1 MGIISPQRKTIR
13 YKRKRLR
20 NICLLLRVTVFL
32 NLVLQLTNYQV
43 NFKFQKQFLNTQMNK
58 NAIILLTVL
67 LFSLKIKAQQLPTEL
82 QTPEVVSV
90 NRMPMRASAYAY
102 ESLDLASK
110 RNKEKSEYFLSLN
123 GTWKFNWVQDPRKR
137 PMDFYKPDFDDN
149 NWDNFKVPANWEV
162 NGYGLPIYV
171 NQPYEFAGRRN
182 TGNRMNP
189 PFDIPED
196 NNPVGSYRKKINIPE
211 SWGNRQVFISLGAVK
226 SAFYIWVNGK
236 KVGYSED
243 SKLAA
248 EFDITKYVKAG
259 VNTIALQVYRWSD
272 GSYLE
277 CQDMWRI
284 SGIERDVY
292 LYSTPKLDV
301 RDFKATGTLD
311 NTYTNGLLNVDLTV
325 ENYRIDQRTNHSK
338 PDSFYVALNLVDA
351 KGNNVWKDATGL
363 QKVLGNYKANLSFK
377 TQISNVKTWSAEIP
391 YLYTLYVTLKDKNDK
406 VIEVI
411 PQRIG
416 FRSVEIKG
424 SDLLVNGKRVFLKG
438 VNRHEH
444 NATQGHTLTHEDM
457 RKDMEMMKKLN
468 VNAVRHSHYPPDPYW
483 MELCDEYGL
492 YVIDEAN
499 IESHGR
505 YYSLETTFGN
515 DKQWRIPH
523 LERITRM
530 YERDKNH
537 TAVITWSLGNEAG
550 NGVNFYEA
558 YEWLK
563 QRDFRPV
570 QYERAENDFNTDMI
584 VPQYPDPNW
593 LVRYSK
599 GKSERPLIMSEYAH
613 IMGNSLGNFK
623 EYWDAIENNPKL
635 QGGFIWE
642 WIDQGIDTVKNGKR
656 ILAYG
661 GDFPLEGPVNENFS
675 DNNFCVKGVVTA
687 YRGLTPMAIEAKKV
701 YQFIKSNYLGN
712 KQLSINNSYFFR
724 DISNMQLKWE
734 ILEDGR
740 IIETGIVNNLEIG
753 PRNTQTFTL
762 PIKTVAKSGKEYL
775 ITLRYLLKTEEPFL
789 EKGYEIATDQFVY
802 SGSAPQY
809 QHKVASGDF
818 KIEESAEKLT
828 VKGKDFT
835 VSFDLNKGLL
845 TSYTLRGEE
854 LLLQGPKPA
863 FYRAPTDNDIGAGL
877 NRSSRMWRNVYDES
891 SKLLSKKV
899 DKLADKTLAIF
910 FHSSLLNGDA
920 ETEQTFTVQ
929 TDGTIKVANKLIAI
943 KGKHKLLMRVGNDLQ
958 LNKQYNVINFYGRG
972 PGENYWDRKTA
983 SLIGL
988 YKGKVNEQYFPYA
1001 RPQESG
1007 NKADVRWV
1015 SFTNPKGKGLKFE
1028 YIDSFLNFSALPYTI
1043 EDLDPEAEKKQYH
1056 SGELVQRDQIYVHM
1070 DLQQLG
1076 VQGMDSW
1083 GALPLEQY
1091 RIPYVNQN
1099 YSYWIKPLK

>member
-1 MGIISPQRKTIR
+1 MKKHTIIFSI
-13 YKRKRLR
+13 
-20 NICLLLRVTVFL
+20 
-32 NLVLQLTNYQV
+32 
-43 NFKFQKQFLNTQMNK
+43 M
-58 NAIILLTVL
+58 VL
-67 LFSLKIKAQQLPTEL
+67 LALHTRAQQLPVEL
-82 QTPEVVSV
+82 QTPEVVSL
-90 NRMPMRASAYAY
+90 NRMPMRASAFAY
-102 ESLDLASK
+102 ENVDLAAK
-110 RNKEKSEYFLSLN
+110 RSKEKSDYFISLN
-123 GTWKFNWVQDPRKR
+123 GTWKFNWVKDPRKR
-137 PMDFYKPDFDDN
+137 PLDFYKTDFNDAA
-149 NWDNFKVPANWEV
+149 WDNFKVPANWEV

-171 NQPYEFAGRRN
+171 NQPYEFAGRKL

-196 NNPVGSYRKKINIPE
+196 NNPVGSYRRKINIPE
-211 SWGNRQVFISLGAVK
+211 NWKNRQVFISLGAVK
-226 SAFYIWVNGK
+226 SAFFIWVNGK

-248 EFDITKYVKAG
+248 EFDITKYVKPG
-259 VNTIALQVYRWSD
+259 ENTIALQVYRWSD

-292 LYSTPKLDV
+292 LYSTPKLDI
-301 RDFKATGTLD
+301 RDFKAIGTLD
-311 NTYTNGLLNVDLTV
+311 NTYTNGLLNVDVTV
-325 ENYRIDQRTNHSK
+325 ENYKIDQRTNHSR

-351 KGNNVWKDATGL
+351 KGNQVWKDATGL
-363 QKVLGNYKANLSFK
+363 QKVLGNYKNNLSFK
-377 TQISNVKTWSAEIP
+377 TQISNVKNWSAEVP
-391 YLYTLYVTLKDKNDK
+391 YLYTLYITLKDKNEN

-424 SDLLVNGKRVFLKG
+424 SDLLVNGKRIFLKG

-505 YYSLETTFGN
+505 YYSLETSFAN

-537 TAVITWSLGNEAG
+537 TSVITWSLGNEAG

-593 LVRYSK
+593 LVKYSK
-599 GKSERPLIMSEYAH
+599 SKSERPLIMSEYAH

-623 EYWDAIENNPKL
+623 EYWDAIESNPKL

-661 GDFPLEGPVNENFS
+661 GDFPLEGPVNEDFS

-687 YRGLTPMAIEAKKV
+687 YRELTPMAIEAKKV
-701 YQFIKSNYLGN
+701 YQFIKTSYLGN
-712 KQLSINNSYFFR
+712 NQISVNNSYFFR
-724 DISNMQLKWE
+724 DIANVQLNWE
-734 ILEDGR
+734 VLEDGK
-740 IIETGIVNNLEIG
+740 IVQSGIVADLTIN
-753 PRNTQTFTL
+753 PRQTATLTL
-762 PIKTVAKSGKEYL
+762 PLKNSYKAGKEYFL
-775 ITLRYLLKTEEPFL
+775 NLHYVLKTPEPFL
-789 EKGYEIATDQFVY
+789 EKGYDISYEQLVLNGT
-802 SGSAPQY
+802 SKG
-809 QHKVASGDF
+809 
-818 KIEESAEKLT
+818 AEVKSNKLDNPVKLT
-828 VKGKDFT
+828 KTTDKAIFSGKNFQAT
-835 VSFDLNKGLL
+835 FDLKNGKL
-845 TSYTLRGEE
+845 TSYLIDGKE
-854 LLLQGPKPA
+854 LLVSGPQPG

-877 NRSSRMWRNVYDES
+877 NKSLRMWRNVYDEN
-891 SKLLSKKV
+891 KKIIKAEAMNANDLQYGGV
-899 DKLADKTLAIF
+899 VEIA
-910 FHSSLLNGDA
+910 SSLLKGDA
-920 ETEQTFTVQ
+920 TTKQTFYIYQ
-929 TDGTIKVANKLIAI
+929 DGTIKVDNELKAVA
-943 KGKHKLLMRVGNDLQ
+943 GKYKTLMRIGNDLQ
-958 LNKQYNVINFYGRG
+958 LNSTYNTIQWYGRG
-972 PGENYWDRKTA
+972 PGENYVDRKTA
-983 SLIGL
+983 SLIGT
-988 YKGKVNEQYFPYA
+988 YKSTVDQQYFPYA

-1007 NKADVRWV
+1007 NKTDVRWV
-1015 SFTNPKGKGLKFE
+1015 TFTNKQGKGLRFE
-1028 YIDSFLNFSALPYTI
+1028 YADSLLSFNALLYSV
-1043 EDLDPEAEKKQYH
+1043 EDLDPEAQKRQYH
-1056 SGELVQRDQIYVHM
+1056 SGELVKRNQIYVHM
-1070 DLQQLG
+1070 DMQQLG
-1076 VQGMDSW
+1076 VQGIDSW
-1083 GALPLEQY
+1083 GSLPLTEYQ
-1091 RIPYVNQN
+1091 IPYKNQT
-1099 YSYWIKPLK
+1099 YSYWIKPIK